1 MRKTD
6 ISIKN
11 ISIASIKRHTIPPID
26 FDFST
31 IYEDNKQIDNE
42 KIREKIELDKNEE
55 LICSSIISDS
65 VWSILTSRRI
75 ITLEGVGKVQHK
87 LKGLIQRNAGDFK
100 GWSKQKYTKGFLQFD
115 DGKII
120 PYFIETGNASM
131 IMIYGI
137 DTVVKLNSN
146 QEL

>member
-31 IYEDNKQIDNE
+31 IYEDEEQIDNE
-42 KIREKIELDKNEE
+42 KIREQIELDKNEE
-55 LICSSIISDS
+55 LICSSIINDS

-75 ITLEGVGKVQHK
+75 ITLEGVGKVQHE

-137 DTVVKLNSN
+137 DTAVKLNSN

>member
-6 ISIKN
+6 KSIKN
-11 ISIASIKRHTIPPID
+11 TSIASIKRHTIPPID
-26 FDFST
+26 FEFSI
-31 IYEDNKQIDNE
+31 IYEDDNQIDNE
-42 KIREKIELDKNEE
+42 KIIESIELYKDEE
-55 LICSSIISDS
+55 LICSTIINDS

-75 ITLEGVGKVQHK
+75 ITLEGVGKLQHE
-87 LKGLIQRNAGDFK
+87 LKGLIKRNAGDFK

-115 DGKII
+115 SGKII

-137 DTVVKLNSN
+137 DTAVKLNSN

>member
-1 MRKTD
+1 MSKSD
-6 ISIKN
+6 KSIKN

-26 FDFST
+26 FEFST
-31 IYEDNKQIDNE
+31 IYEGEKQIENE
-42 KIREKIELDKNEE
+42 EIKEKVELDEVEE
-55 LICSSIISDS
+55 LICSTIINES
-65 VWSILTSRRI
+65 VWSILTTRKI
-75 ITLEGVGKVQHK
+75 ITLEGVGKVEHD

-120 PYFIETGNASM
+120 PYFIETGKASM
-131 IMIYGI
+131 IMIYGV
-137 DTVVKLNSN
+137 DTVVKLHRN